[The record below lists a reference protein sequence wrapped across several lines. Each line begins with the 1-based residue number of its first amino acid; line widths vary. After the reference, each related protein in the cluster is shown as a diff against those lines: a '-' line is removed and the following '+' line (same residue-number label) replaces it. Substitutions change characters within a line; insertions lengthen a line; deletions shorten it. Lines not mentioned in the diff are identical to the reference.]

1 MSGLVQLRLEALQHR
16 GVSIWFDCEDGTM
29 YYGRDRHNLSFPEG
43 LEAACRFPPLYLAD
57 LKRAFLLGKAVGGDI
72 SL

>member
-1 MSGLVQLRLEALQHR
+1 
-16 GVSIWFDCEDGTM
+16 M